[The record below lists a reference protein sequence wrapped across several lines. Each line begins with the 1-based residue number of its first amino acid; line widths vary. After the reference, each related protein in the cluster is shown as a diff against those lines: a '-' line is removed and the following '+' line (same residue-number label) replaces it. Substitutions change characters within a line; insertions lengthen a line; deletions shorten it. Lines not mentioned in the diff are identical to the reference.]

1 MQKRI
6 NAKGIVLWKALSTYT
21 TTMYVPLSLYLFLS
35 LCSNMEKEWREFV
48 VAPFLF
54 PRSF

>member
-21 TTMYVPLSLYLFLS
+21 TTMYVPLSLSLPLS
-35 LCSNMEKEWREFV
+35 LFKYGEGMAGICS
-48 VAPFLF
+48 
-54 PRSF
+54 RSFSLS

>member
-35 LCSNMEKEWREFV
+35 LCSNMEKEWREFL